1 MMKWTFPVAR
11 AAANA
16 VVIASQTIY
25 TGLADSEA
33 NAQRFKFAV
42 DMVMANKEARD
53 AIYKAMSAVFLGWLS
68 VASPLVRVVAQLVVE
83 AAYQAMKAASKPSY
97 ITNSWGDAEAAKAIL
112 KERDSFAVETP
123 PVVISSVIDAKPTGA
138 KAFVSGTDIEVVG
151 PVGSWDEGP
160 IPSMVLP
167 PAPETIV
174 GDFEQAEPGDTR

>member
-1 MMKWTFPVAR
+1 MKWTFPVAR

-25 TGLADSEA
+25 TGLTDSEA

-83 AAYQAMKAASKPSY
+83 AAYQAMKAAAS
-97 ITNSWGDAEAAKAIL
+97 
-112 KERDSFAVETP
+112 VQ
-123 PVVISSVIDAKPTGA
+123 PVIN
-138 KAFVSGTDIEVVG
+138 
-151 PVGSWDEGP
+151 
-160 IPSMVLP
+160 P
-167 PAPETIV
+167 PAPESV
-174 GDFEQAEPGDTR
+174 VVAPEFEQAEPGNGE